1 MERKAYPSDVSDEE
15 WALVAPYLTLMTE
28 DAPQRE
34 YPLREV
40 FNGLRWI
47 VRTGAQW
54 RWLPHDLPPWP
65 VVYQQ
70 SQRWIKAGVFESL
83 VHDLRAV
90 LRIADGRKEGPTA
103 AILDSRTLQSTPESG
118 SRAGYDGAK
127 RRKGSKVHLHPS
139 GVPIEN
145 CRRVPASQSAV
156 ALHRRQVPG
165 RSPVPN
171 QDLLPHYDHDHT
183 QIRTSRIR
191 KLESPEAS
199 FVSDRSCCKSD
210 SCISGSLFQ
219 TSGRRFQPCFSLL
232 RKIAPRPRQEWPLLD
247 GGFSPSRECSSLRRR
262 SGQSARPALPP

>member
-1 MERKAYPSDVSDEE
+1 MDRKAYPSDVSDEE

-70 SQRWIKAGVFESL
+70 SQRGIKAGVFESL

-103 AILDSRTLQSTPESG
+103 AIIDSRTLQSTPESG
-118 SRAGYDGAK
+118 SRAGYDGA
-127 RRKGSKVHLHPS
+127 
-139 GVPIEN
+139 N
-145 CRRVPASQSAV
+145 
-156 ALHRRQVPG
+156 PG
-165 RSPVPN
+165 KAARSIWRSIRLGIC
-171 QDLLPHYDHDHT
+171 LLC
-183 QIRTSRIR
+183 
-191 KLESPEAS
+191 A
-199 FVSDRSCCKSD
+199 
-210 SCISGSLFQ
+210 
-219 TSGRRFQPCFSLL
+219 
-232 RKIAPRPRQEWPLLD
+232 
-247 GGFSPSRECSSLRRR
+247 
-262 SGQSARPALPP
+262 